1 MIFLSS
7 RCVDICQQAQLRAS
21 ELKQDPKIT
30 KTKGDYFMDRE
41 NTCFMVGHAHIDAA
55 WLWTM
60 SETVEICHSTFSS
73 VLQVME
79 KYPHFRF
86 SQSSAQYYEWME
98 EKYPEIFEGIK
109 KRVKEGKWE
118 IVGGMW
124 IEPDCNLPS
133 GESLV
138 RQILYGKRYFWD
150 KFGVDVKIGWLPD
163 TFGFCWTL
171 PQIFKKCGIDYFV
184 TSKLNWQT
192 TLLFPYN
199 IFWWQAPDGS
209 RVLACQTI
217 GPYNHISLERLPE
230 ELNLLRKYQ
239 KINCLLFLY
248 GCGDHGGGPTSELIE
263 EILDFHSQHSES
275 EIIFSRAEGYFHKLE
290 KINQEEKGL
299 PVVNDELYLKTHRGT
314 YTTQARIKLNNRKG
328 ERLLGNAEKFACIA
342 GKYGLKYPQEELEQ
356 TWKKLL
362 FNQFHDILAG
372 SCIPE
377 VYENSEKEYT
387 EIFKVGENVLFSSL
401 KQIAKNV
408 DTQGDASSVL
418 VFNPLSWERDGLVK
432 VELSSLGN
440 PKFVRILNEQ
450 GQLVPCQIIKKGKTK
465 SLVFLAHNIP
475 SLGYKKYKVIPITEK
490 KYFSTDVT
498 SSKYEDTLWLENKFY
513 EVSIGI
519 KSGLLT
525 SIYDKL
531 NKKELLDS
539 SKKGGV
545 FQIYEDF
552 CLKESAWNIWLG
564 ALSEL
569 EKVDE
574 ANIVEEGPVRVSV
587 RTKHLYKQE
596 GRPDSIFIQE
606 VRLYSGAPLIEF
618 KVDVDWHTKHRT
630 AKVAFPLN
638 LHSDEVAYDIPYG
651 NIERKNPTSSQANST
666 DRAKW
671 EISGLKW
678 MDYTDKDK
686 NYGVSLLSECKY
698 GFDIKDNFIRMTLL
712 RSPDYPDPSMMG
724 LPELP
729 TLIED
734 QGRHT
739 FSYALYPHKRSWRE
753 AASNRRG
760 YEFNYP
766 LLVLT
771 ESSHKGSLP
780 KSFSFVKVQ
789 PENVILETIKKAEDS
804 EYFILRFYETIGKR
818 TQTEILFSEPVL
830 QAWETDMMER
840 KILKIPIQGKLLRV
854 DLGAYEIKTIQIY
867 K

>member
-1 MIFLSS
+1 MRKES
-7 RCVDICQQAQLRAS
+7 V
-21 ELKQDPKIT
+21 
-30 KTKGDYFMDRE
+30 
-41 NTCFMVGHAHIDAA
+41 CFMVGHAHIDAA
-55 WLWTM
+55 WLWTVN
-60 SETVEICHSTFSS
+60 ETIEVCCSTFSS

-79 KYPHFRF
+79 KYPHFCF

-98 EKYPEIFEGIK
+98 KKYPEIFQKIK
-109 KRVKEGKWE
+109 KQVKEGKWE

-138 RQILYGKRYFWD
+138 RQILYGKRYFLD
-150 KFGVDVKIGWLPD
+150 KFGVDVKVGWLPD

-184 TSKLNWQT
+184 TSKLNWET
-192 TLLFPYN
+192 ALPFPYSV
-199 IFWWQAPDGS
+199 FWWQSPDGS

-217 GPYNHISLERLPE
+217 GPYNHTSLARLPM

-239 KINCLLFLY
+239 GMNCLLFIY

-263 EILDFHSQHSES
+263 KILEFRSQQNELEILFP
-275 EIIFSRAEGYFHKLE
+275 RAEDYFHKLE
-290 KINQEEKGL
+290 KINQEGKAF

-314 YTTQARIKLNNRKG
+314 YTTEARIKLNNRKG
-328 ERLLGNAEKFACIA
+328 ECLLVNAEKFACISK
-342 GKYGLKYPQEELEQ
+342 KYGFKYPQDELEQ
-356 TWKKLL
+356 AWKKLL

-387 EIFKVGENVLFSSL
+387 EIFKTGERILSSSL

-408 DTQGDASSVL
+408 DTRGEGNSVL
-418 VFNPLSWERDGLVK
+418 VFNPLSWERDGLVE

-440 PKFVRILNEQ
+440 PKFVRILDEQ
-450 GQLVPCQIIKKGKTK
+450 GGITPCQIIKKEKTK

-475 SLGYKKYKVIPITEK
+475 SLGYKEYKVIPVTEK
-490 KYFSTDVT
+490 EHFSTDVT
-498 SSKYEDTLWLENKFY
+498 AICKKDTLQLENKFY
-513 EVSIGI
+513 RVSIEV

-531 NKKELLDS
+531 NEKELLDN

-552 CLKESAWNIWLG
+552 SPKESAWNIWLG
-564 ALSEL
+564 ALNEL
-569 EKVDE
+569 DRADE
-574 ANIVEEGPVRVSV
+574 VSITEEGPIRVSA
-587 RTKHLYKQE
+587 RIRHLYKQE
-596 GRPDSIFIQE
+596 GRPDSIFVQE
-606 VRLYSGAPLIEF
+606 VRLHSGLPLVEF
-618 KVDVDWHTKHRT
+618 KVDVDWYAQHRT

-638 LHSDEVAYDIPYG
+638 LYADEATYDIPYG
-651 NIERKNPTSSQANST
+651 TIERNNPTSSQANPT
-666 DRAKW
+666 DRTKW
-671 EISGLKW
+671 EVSGLKW
-678 MDYTDKDK
+678 MDYTDKEK

-698 GFDIKDNFIRMTLL
+698 GFDVKDNIIRMTLL

-724 LPELP
+724 LRELP
-729 TLIED
+729 TLLED

-739 FSYALYPHKRSWRE
+739 FSYALYPHKGSWKE
-753 AASNRRG
+753 VGSMKKGN
-760 YEFNYP
+760 EFNYP
-766 LLVLT
+766 LLVLA
-771 ESSHKGSLP
+771 EPSHKGNLP
-780 KSFSFVKVQ
+780 KSFSFVKVY

-804 EYFILRFYETIGKR
+804 ESFILRLYETIGQR
-818 TQTEILFSEPVL
+818 TEAKILFSEPVL

-840 KILKIPIQGKLLRV
+840 KISKLSIQGKSLRV